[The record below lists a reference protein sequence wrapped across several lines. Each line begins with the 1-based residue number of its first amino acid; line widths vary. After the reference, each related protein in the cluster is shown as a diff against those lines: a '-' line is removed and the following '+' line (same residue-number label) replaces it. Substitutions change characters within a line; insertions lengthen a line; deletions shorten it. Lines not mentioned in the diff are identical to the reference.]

1 MKMRK
6 DNAKCFW
13 TRSYSLFLTGE
24 LVNKNVLH
32 FHRFVNSLPS
42 DETNLIYIVEIDLCP
57 EIEFK
62 KMIPE
67 TVMAPY
73 NL

>member
-24 LVNKNVLH
+24 LVNKMCSTSIVL
-32 FHRFVNSLPS
+32 L
-42 DETNLIYIVEIDLCP
+42 
-57 EIEFK
+57 
-62 KMIPE
+62 
-67 TVMAPY
+67 TVCHLMKPI
-73 NL
+73 